1 MNTRDREAPPPYYI
15 SLIDGQKRSLVSD
28 ALTLEDRLTPAQL
41 ALFRATGYCCEVSEQ
56 RLTSDTLRIMRD
68 RWEGEITAALKA
80 VPDMESEL
88 RDLLENFTRN
98 IYTREMFDVL
108 IEFDEIAD

>member
-1 MNTRDREAPPPYYI
+1 MNTRDREAPPPYYT

-28 ALTLEDRLTPAQL
+28 ASLEDRLTPAQL
-41 ALFRATGYCCEVSEQ
+41 ALFRATGDCCEASEQ

-68 RWEGEITAALKA
+68 RWKEDITAALKA
-80 VPDMESEL
+80 VPDMVSEL